1 MPLST
6 TCILIFDFG
15 MFRLWYFGM
24 FRQCGILKCSDS
36 VVFFVFLFYFRA
48 IPTVWYF
55 GMFRL
60 CDILV
65 CSDSVVFILECSDS
79 VVFWNVPTVWYFG
92 IFWQCGIY
100 FGMFRQCGILEC
112 SDSVVFVCFLFHFHK
127 YRSLQI
133 RHICVLKI
141 EQRWPYLTRGIFNKH
156 RKMTNSQT
164 CPKRH
169 FYIINHCL

>member
-1 MPLST
+1 LPLST

-60 CDILV
+60 CDILE

-79 VVFWNVPTVWYFG
+79 VVFWNVPTVWYL
-92 IFWQCGIY
+92 FWNVPTVWY
-100 FGMFRQCGILEC
+100 FGMFRQCGIC
-112 SDSVVFVCFLFHFHK
+112 LFFI
-127 YRSLQI
+127 SFPQVQI
-133 RHICVLKI
+133 LTNKT
-141 EQRWPYLTRGIFNKH
+141 YLCAKDWTTLTILNTGDFQ
-156 RKMTNSQT
+156 QT
-164 CPKRH
+164 QENDKQSNLP
-169 FYIINHCL
+169 